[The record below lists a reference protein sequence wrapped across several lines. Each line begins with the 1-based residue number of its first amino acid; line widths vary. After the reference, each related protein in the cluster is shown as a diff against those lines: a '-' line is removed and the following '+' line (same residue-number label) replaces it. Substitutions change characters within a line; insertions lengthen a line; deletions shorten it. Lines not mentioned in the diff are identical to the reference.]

1 MRPGGGGG
9 GRSSG
14 AKTAKTAVNTSVYGN
29 QTERE
34 LGMGT
39 GLACFLVLEYIL

>member
-14 AKTAKTAVNTSVYGN
+14 AKTAVNTSVYGN

-39 GLACFLVLEYIL
+39 GLAVS